1 MLLQK
6 EGGASTDTWNAPK
19 AVATQC
25 NYVKKG
31 RQYVITASGGVQI
44 ESWQAAANQQVDA
57 RVAEVRQQSA
67 SMTSNWWWN

>member
-1 MLLQK
+1 
-6 EGGASTDTWNAPK
+6 
-19 AVATQC
+19 VATQC

-44 ESWQAAANQQVDA
+44 ESWQAAAKQQVDP